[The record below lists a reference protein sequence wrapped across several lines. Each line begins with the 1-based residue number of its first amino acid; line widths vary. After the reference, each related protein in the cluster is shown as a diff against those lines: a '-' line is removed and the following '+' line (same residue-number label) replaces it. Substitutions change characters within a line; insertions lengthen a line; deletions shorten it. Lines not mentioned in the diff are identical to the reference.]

1 MALKVASIVFFFLNI
16 LFIKVEA
23 NETVITLMWM
33 IVGLDT
39 VLWLI

>member
-1 MALKVASIVFFFLNI
+1 MVLKVASIVFFLNI

>member
-23 NETVITLMWM
+23 NETVITLMWI

-39 VLWLI
+39 VL